1 MLCRYPGSA
10 VLFLTAHLQSITCHS
25 LGVLPFRAKVN
36 SAKNRSLAISGVCG
50 AAAVYVAIPRSE
62 LFGNSILRVLVAPPT
77 RQLLPPYPYK
87 TDGQYVTYM
96 RSIYGQ
102 NWEPFTSVEVPRGE
116 TLNLVISDL
125 RLDLVRLDLVG
136 PIFLGVLIAFTVYKL
151 LHRLSGRKN

>member
-1 MLCRYPGSA
+1 MWHVTSYCLVSERA
-10 VLFLTAHLQSITCHS
+10 R
-25 LGVLPFRAKVN
+25 LPFMAKVN

-50 AAAVYVAIPRSE
+50 AAAVYGAIPRKE
-62 LFGNSILRVLVAPPT
+62 LSGNSILRVLVAPPM
-77 RQLLPPYPYK
+77 RQVSPYPYE
-87 TDGQYVTYM
+87 TQDQYVTYM

>member
-1 MLCRYPGSA
+1 M
-10 VLFLTAHLQSITCHS
+10 V
-25 LGVLPFRAKVN
+25 KVN

-50 AAAVYVAIPRSE
+50 AAAAYVAIPRNE
-62 LFGNSILRVLVAPPT
+62 LSGNSILRVLVAPPM
-77 RQLLPPYPYK
+77 RQLSPYPYE
-87 TDGQYVTYM
+87 TQDQYVTYM

>member
-1 MLCRYPGSA
+1 MNL
-10 VLFLTAHLQSITCHS
+10 LD
-25 LGVLPFRAKVN
+25 

-50 AAAVYVAIPRSE
+50 AAAVYVAIPRNE

-102 NWEPFTSVEVPRGE
+102 NWEPGTAVEVPRGE

-125 RLDLVRLDLVG
+125 RLELVG
-136 PIFLGVLIAFTVYKL
+136 PIFLGFLIAFTVYKFL
-151 LHRLSGRKN
+151 RRFSSRRS

>member
-1 MLCRYPGSA
+1 M
-10 VLFLTAHLQSITCHS
+10 V
-25 LGVLPFRAKVN
+25 KVN

-50 AAAVYVAIPRSE
+50 AAAAYVAIPRNE
-62 LFGNSILRVLVAPPT
+62 LSGNSILRVLVAPPM
-77 RQLLPPYPYK
+77 RQLSPYPYE
-87 TDGQYVTYM
+87 TQDQYVTYM

-102 NWEPFTSVEVPRGE
+102 NWEPFTSVEVPRSE

-151 LHRLSGRKN
+151 LHRLSGQKN

>member
-1 MLCRYPGSA
+1 M
-10 VLFLTAHLQSITCHS
+10 
-25 LGVLPFRAKVN
+25 
-36 SAKNRSLAISGVCG
+36 
-50 AAAVYVAIPRSE
+50 AAVYGAIPRNE
-62 LFGNSILRVLVAPPT
+62 LSGNSILRVLVAPPM
-77 RQLLPPYPYK
+77 RQLSPYPYE
-87 TDGQYVTYM
+87 TQDQYVTYM